1 MTKPS
6 VLPMLAVLYGSA
18 FVAAF
23 NENII
28 NVALISIMGEFSV
41 DANMAQWLVTGYMIV
56 TAIVVTAT
64 AFLVKRLRL
73 RVLFLAAAAFLAGG
87 LMLNFFA
94 TVWPLFLAARL
105 AQAIGTG
112 IFIPLMMSTVL
123 AVAPHEKMGTYLA
136 IGSCMIT
143 FGPAFAPV
151 VSGIMVTTFGWRTI
165 FLPPAIFIAVLA
177 VAGLFCLRNIEEP
190 VRVKLDV
197 LSVLLSAAG
206 LFSFVFGLSL
216 VASAPLQAVAAL
228 AIGVVGLG
236 AFAIR
241 QHRISNPLLNLGPLH
256 NRLFTPVCALVVVA
270 MMTTFSMSVL
280 LPLYF
285 EGALGT
291 SAFTAGALLLA
302 PILVN
307 ALTSLIGGRIMDA
320 RGCWPLLPCG
330 FALITAG
337 QLAVCL
343 FAPVLSLAGVLGASI
358 VVYAG
363 VGLVFS
369 PSQTAGL
376 QVLLPHQHPHGVAI
390 MNTFIQIAASVGPS
404 LFIGVL
410 SSVAGN
416 AEAAGCAMDLAQAQG
431 FAAAV
436 AVACAVAATGTV
448 LSIAYS
454 RHRFQLNRSTEEENV
469 S

>member
-56 TAIVVTAT
+56 TAIVVTTT

-87 LMLNFFA
+87 LVANFLA
-94 TVWPLFLAARL
+94 TTWPLFLAARL

-112 IFIPLMMSTVL
+112 IFVPLMMSTVL
-123 AVAPHEKMGTYLA
+123 VVAPREKMGTYLA

-151 VSGIMVTTFGWRTI
+151 VSGIMVTTFGWRSI

-177 VAGLFCLRNIEEP
+177 IAGLFCLRNIEEP
-190 VRVKLDV
+190 ERVKLDV

-206 LFSFVFGLSL
+206 LFAFVLGLSL
-216 VASAPLQAVAAL
+216 VASAPLQALGAL
-228 AIGVVGLG
+228 AVGIAGLG

-291 SAFTAGALLLA
+291 SAFAAGALLLA

-307 ALTSLIGGRIMDA
+307 ALTSLLGGRIMDA

-343 FAPVLSLAGVLGASI
+343 FAPALSLAGVLGASI

-410 SSVAGN
+410 SSVADN
-416 AEAAGCAMDLAQAQG
+416 AEAAGCAMALAQAQG

-436 AVACAVAATGTV
+436 AVACAVAAAGTV

-454 RHRFQLNRSTEEENV
+454 RHRFQLNRNIEEENV